1 MKSASGQAS
10 IADIDLEELDQKIV
24 LATQKGL
31 PIAKKPYHV
40 VAAQLDVDVELLK
53 SRLQLM
59 LEDGRI
65 RRIGAVP
72 NHYRLGYIANG
83 MSVWEIDDEHI
94 NEAGAIVGSMQN
106 VSHCYE
112 RPRVKGLW
120 NYNLFAMLHGHRKVE
135 VIRQADVIKEK
146 LGDLYRSHDILF
158 STEILKKTGLRFS
171 KKSVE

>member
-24 LATQKGL
+24 LATQNGL

-53 SRLQLM
+53 SRLKLM

-94 NEAGAIVGSMQN
+94 NEAGAIVGAMQN

-112 RPRVKGLW
+112 RPRVEGLW

-135 VIRQADVIKEK
+135 VIRQADIIKEK